1 MHGQTNKR
9 VLGCG
14 VMLRLL
20 IAGNSVF
27 TDKDISSIEKLGYK
41 VTTVQREDSPEIPN
55 PEIYEVVIC
64 NWLFARHDIRAFKK
78 LKAVQLTSAGLD
90 RIPMDYAEQHKI
102 QVRNARG
109 IYNTPIAEFTVMAVL
124 DAYKHSEYFYNNQR
138 MCRWSK
144 YRGLDELSDKTVCVF
159 GTGSVG
165 TEVARK
171 FSVFA
176 DQLIGIDLYPEEK
189 RFFTKVVGLEK
200 MQSVLQK
207 SDVVVLTLPLT
218 DRTYHMFNEKIFEAM
233 KDDAILVNVAR
244 GALIDESALQK
255 VLSQGKFKE
264 VILDVF
270 ENEPLDESYWGWETD
285 RVRIIPHN
293 TFESKNNAERM
304 KKQIMDNLMDWAA
317 DLSGGG

>member
-1 MHGQTNKR
+1 
-9 VLGCG
+9 
-14 VMLRLL
+14 MLRLL
-20 IAGNSVF
+20 IAGNNVF
-27 TDKDISSIEKLGYK
+27 SDKDIREIERLGYK
-41 VTTVQREDSPEIPN
+41 VTTVQREDSPEILN
-55 PEIYEVVIC
+55 PEIYDVVIC
-64 NWLFARHDIRAFKK
+64 NWLFARHDIRAFKN
-78 LKAVQLTSAGLD
+78 LKAVQLMSAGLD
-90 RIPMDYAEQHKI
+90 RIPMDYAEQYKI

-109 IYNTPIAEFTVMAVL
+109 IYNTPIAEFVVMAVL
-124 DAYKHSEYFYNNQR
+124 DTYKHSDYFYENQR

-176 DQLIGIDLYPEEK
+176 DELIGIDLYPEEK
-189 RFFTKVVGLEK
+189 PFFTKVVGLEK
-200 MQSVLQK
+200 MRPVLQK

-218 DRTYHMFNEKIFEAM
+218 DKTYHMFDESLFDAM

-244 GALIDESALQK
+244 GALIDELALQK
-255 VLSQGKFKE
+255 ALGQGKFKE

-270 ENEPLDESYWGWETD
+270 ENEPLDKIYWGWKTD

-304 KKQIMDNLMDWAA
+304 KKQIMNNLIDWIV
-317 DLSGGG
+317 DLGEKK